1 MTKRSL
7 VFRSLAVALA
17 LAAPRAAAQ
26 IVELTPFQTFAAG
39 TVGDHAGFAVAV
51 GDVNGDGK
59 ADIVL
64 GIPGSSDQRGD
75 PQPLNDRGRIV
86 VFSGVDGS
94 EIFSAYGGAALDQLG
109 TGVAVLPDL
118 DGDGLAEFAAGA
130 VGGSFQ
136 TAPIPYVKIYS
147 LKNGGGE
154 FATYMAAGPLEHFGA
169 TILSP
174 GDVNGDGTP
183 DILVGGPGGSNGN
196 PGVVRMMSG
205 ASSFPNQVVLWER
218 SGVSDENLGASMC
231 ALDDLDDDGV
241 KDVAIAAPG
250 YDVTPFSNHGI
261 VYILSGKTGD
271 VLRTFVGK
279 KPNEYFG
286 SAIAN
291 IGHIDSDG
299 IDDLGITV
307 RYSKPAPFALG
318 SVLLVNPK
326 SGKTIRTIA
335 NKLPTTSV
343 GISITG
349 IGDMT
354 GDGIPDVA
362 VGASSNLVGSPKSF
376 VWFYSGATG
385 ALIASAT
392 APVSDLLGLTP
403 VCLAFGG
410 DFDHDGLP
418 DLVAGAFG
426 ASPGGHLGAGE
437 ARAFSLASLTGLGSK
452 GKLKIKMALQR
463 PASPPDA
470 DANGAITLE
479 VNGVAQVFSI
489 DINKIE
495 DPSVTQLFGF
505 VEDGIGSGQFVQVVE
520 LTKSSKSGKWK
531 AKLTDPSG
539 LPPAV
544 NAKTFPQLAGRAA
557 EVRDAMGAVYLT
569 AVIPSLTDTDDVSL
583 TLPMTNLGVVP
594 AATGS
599 LKLTYKGST
608 GSSQVVVSTKSLD
621 KAVSYAVFVEDPAMG
636 ATFTEV
642 GPLVNAKYSVDT
654 KTGAPLPL
662 GVPTLLDLAGRKLQ
676 IRDGATVVLEV
687 QIPG

>member
-1 MTKRSL
+1 
-7 VFRSLAVALA
+7 
-17 LAAPRAAAQ
+17 
-26 IVELTPFQTFAAG
+26 
-39 TVGDHAGFAVAV
+39 
-51 GDVNGDGK
+51 
-59 ADIVL
+59 
-64 GIPGSSDQRGD
+64 
-75 PQPLNDRGRIV
+75 
-86 VFSGVDGS
+86 
-94 EIFSAYGGAALDQLG
+94 
-109 TGVAVLPDL
+109 
-118 DGDGLAEFAAGA
+118 
-130 VGGSFQ
+130 
-136 TAPIPYVKIYS
+136 
-147 LKNGGGE
+147 
-154 FATYMAAGPLEHFGA
+154 MAAGPLEHFGA

-426 ASPGGHLGAGE
+426 ASPAATSAPARRGPFVGIAHRPRLKGKVEDQDGAPAPCEPTRRRRQRRHHAGGERRGAGLLDRHQQNRGPVRYPTIRVRRGRDRE
-437 ARAFSLASLTGLGSK
+437 RAVRPGGRAHEV
-452 GKLKIKMALQR
+452 LQ
-463 PASPPDA
+463 
-470 DANGAITLE
+470 I
-479 VNGVAQVFSI
+479 
-489 DINKIE
+489 
-495 DPSVTQLFGF
+495 
-505 VEDGIGSGQFVQVVE
+505 
-520 LTKSSKSGKWK
+520 GKWK

-687 QIPG
+687 RRFRADATSASRRATRRSPS